1 MHVLYFTKFD
11 NLKCNHSNLSV
22 YFNNYSKNE
31 ILKILKKK
39 WGWTRLVNR
48 PVYSRVPIAFKSTRL
63 FDRDLLSL
71 ERAYN
76 QKPTQRIPS
85 TRPCAGHA
93 IPRDGIVFFFHSY
106 KRFDIQSRR
115 TTSARSNEN
124 GNKTYKTRT
133 LIEAI
138 NTSYCRY
145 QIWTHDCIII
155 GAVVHF
161 FSKIFSVHFVHN
173 FSPTRFSRETF
184 CRLIKLVK
192 FE

>member
-1 MHVLYFTKFD
+1 MGVSTVDELPCILT
-11 NLKCNHSNLSV
+11 CN
-22 YFNNYSKNE
+22 
-31 ILKILKKK
+31 
-39 WGWTRLVNR
+39 
-48 PVYSRVPIAFKSTRL
+48 VPIIAFKCTRL

-71 ERAYN
+71 ERAYD

-93 IPRDGIVFFFHSY
+93 IPRDGIVFFFRSY

-115 TTSARSNEN
+115 TTSARSNLN

-145 QIWTHDCIII
+145 RIWTHDCITI
-155 GAVVHF
+155 GAVVNF
-161 FSKIFSVHFVHN
+161 FFGTFRSQFL
-173 FSPTRFSRETF
+173 TRA
-184 CRLIKLVK
+184 V
-192 FE
+192 